1 MKQLK
6 RKALL
11 LLMMLVMCMLLTGC
25 YKEVDPWPASAPV
38 ATELPPTAVPT
49 AVVPMVPT
57 AEPVR
62 ATLAPLPPPVTIT
75 EEPDE
80 EDFWADEHSTP
91 MPGGEVDPG
100 FNG

>member
-11 LLMMLVMCMLLTGC
+11 LLMLMMLCLLVTGC
-25 YKEVDPWPASAPV
+25 YKEVVPWPASAPM
-38 ATELPPTAVPT
+38 ATERPPTAVPT
-49 AVVPMVPT
+49 AVVTMVPT

-80 EDFWADEHSTP
+80 EDFWADEQPTLV
-91 MPGGEVDPG
+91 PGGEVDPG